1 MAETTY
7 RKMSWV
13 WFVTASVA
21 AAALLVSLAGMTQRT
36 AAQEP
41 TPSPTELAP
50 PAAPGLFGV
59 DGDISWVDNSDNEDG
74 FRLYITVN
82 GEEHVFEVGENVT
95 VFEHPDGLIS
105 ACGNIDYELR
115 AFNKA
120 GESSPMIAVLVRDG
134 CFGVEPEILP
144 ETGSG
149 RGSDAFPHALVLAAL
164 AGAGLVLIS
173 VARLSLR
180 RR

>member
-1 MAETTY
+1 
-7 RKMSWV
+7 MSIRN
-13 WFVTASVA
+13 S
-21 AAALLVSLAGMTQRT
+21 SLALATVLAAVVVLLGL
-36 AAQEP
+36 AGLAESVSAQEP
-41 TPSPTELAP
+41 TPTVTELTP

-59 DGDISWVDNSDNEDG
+59 DGDINWVDNSDNEDG

-82 GEEHVFEVGENVT
+82 GEEHVFEVGEDVT

-149 RGSDAFPHALVLAAL
+149 QGPDAFPYALVLEVL
-164 AGAGLVLIS
+164 AGAGLTLIS
-173 VARLSLR
+173 MAAVGLR

>member
-1 MAETTY
+1 MAETTH
-7 RKMSWV
+7 RKIFWV
-13 WFVTASVA
+13 SLVIAAVA
-21 AAALLVSLAGMTQRT
+21 VWVVLISPAALFQR
-36 AAQEP
+36 ASAQEP

-50 PAAPGLFGV
+50 PAAPNLTGFDDRL
-59 DGDISWVDNSDNEDG
+59 SWVDNSDNEDG
-74 FRLYITVN
+74 FRLYISVN

-95 VFEHPDGLIS
+95 VFEYPDGLIS
-105 ACGNIDYELR
+105 ACGTIDYEIM

-120 GESSPMIAVLVRDG
+120 GESSPTSGGLIAD
-134 CFGVEPEILP
+134 CFLGVEPEILP

-149 RGSDAFPHALVLAAL
+149 QEPDAFPSALAFAAL